1 MRHVIDQ
8 AAAWQRS
15 GTRFVMAT
23 VVRTWGSSPHGPGA
37 SMLVSEGGRVVGSV
51 SGGCVEAEVCALAE
65 GVLAGAAP
73 VLARWGIGDE
83 DAFAVGL
90 TCGGTIEVLIREM
103 GAQAPLGRLAAD
115 VAAGVPVALVTP
127 VDGGGCLVV
136 GGGTVSGSLGD
147 PRADRAAALAA
158 EGMLGRG
165 ADGLVT
171 GGGDAA
177 DGLVARGNDDADG
190 LGGSGGDGADG
201 LVSGG
206 GDDADGLGGSG
217 NDADGGAV
225 CAPGRELLVQSFGS
239 RPRLLIFGAAEF
251 ARPLADMGAALG
263 YRVTVCDARPAFAT
277 AERFPRADEVVVER
291 PDRWFRAHED
301 RIDATTAV
309 CVLSHDTRFDVPV
322 LTLALRSAAGYVGAM
337 GSRRTHEDRM
347 ERLRTAGVTEAET
360 ARLRSPIGLDLG
372 GRGPEEA
379 ALSILAEVVAVR
391 RGGTALP
398 LTVRTGPVH
407 TG

>member
-1 MRHVIDQ
+1 MRHVIDR

-37 SMLVSEGGRVVGSV
+37 SMLVSEDGRVVGSV

-65 GVLAGAAP
+65 DVLAGAAP

-90 TCGGTIEVLIREM
+90 TCGGTIEVLIREIA
-103 GAQAPLGRLAAD
+103 AQVPLGRLAAD
-115 VAAGVPVALVTP
+115 IAAGVPVALVTP
-127 VDGGGCLVV
+127 VVGDGWLVV

-147 PRADRAAALAA
+147 PRRDRAAALAA
-158 EGMLGRG
+158 EGMLGRD

-171 GGGDAA
+171 SGSDVGRGSVGNGIDAA
-177 DGLVARGNDDADG
+177 EGLVT
-190 LGGSGGDGADG
+190 
-201 LVSGG
+201 
-206 GDDADGLGGSG
+206 SG
-217 NDADGGAV
+217 NDAAEGLVTSGNDAAGGAV

-263 YRVTVCDARPAFAT
+263 HRVTVCDARPAFAT

-291 PDRWFRAHED
+291 PDRWFRTHED
-301 RIDATTAV
+301 RIDAMTAV

-347 ERLRTAGVTEAET
+347 DRLRAAGVGEAET

-379 ALSILAEVVAVR
+379 ALSILAEIVAVR

-398 LTVRTGPVH
+398 LTLGTGPVH
-407 TG
+407 AR

>member
-37 SMLVSEGGRVVGSV
+37 SMLVSGDGRVVGSV
-51 SGGCVEAEVCALAE
+51 SGGCVEAEVCAIAE
-65 GVLAGAAP
+65 EVLAGAGP
-73 VLARWGIGDE
+73 VLARWGIGDD

-103 GAQAPLGRLAAD
+103 SAQAPLGRLAAD
-115 VAAGVPVALVTP
+115 AAAGVPTALVTP
-127 VDGGGCLVV
+127 VEGLGCLVV
-136 GGGTVSGSLGD
+136 GGGTASGSLGD
-147 PRADRAAALAA
+147 PRTDRAAVLAA
-158 EGMLGRG
+158 EEMLVRG

-171 GGGDAA
+171 SGNAGVGDAA
-177 DGLVARGNDDADG
+177 R
-190 LGGSGGDGADG
+190 
-201 LVSGG
+201 
-206 GDDADGLGGSG
+206 
-217 NDADGGAV
+217 
-225 CAPGRELLVQSFGS
+225 APGPQLLVQSFGS

-251 ARPLADMGAALG
+251 ARPLAEMGAALG

-277 AERFPRADEVVVER
+277 AERFPRAHEVAVER

-301 RIDATTAV
+301 QFDATTAV
-309 CVLSHDTRFDVPV
+309 CVLSHDARFDVPV
-322 LTLALRSAAGYVGAM
+322 LALALRGAAGYVGAM
-337 GSRRTHEDRM
+337 GSRRTHEDRV
-347 ERLRTAGVTEAET
+347 ERLRAAGATDAEM

-372 GRGPEEA
+372 GRGPEETA
-379 ALSILAEVVAVR
+379 VSILAEIVAVR

-398 LTVRTGPVH
+398 LTLRTGPVH
-407 TG
+407 VV

>member
-1 MRHVIDQ
+1 MRHVIDR
-8 AAAWQRS
+8 AAAWQSS

-65 GVLAGAAP
+65 EVLAGAAP

-103 GAQAPLGRLAAD
+103 GAQVPLGRLAAD

-147 PRADRAAALAA
+147 PRTDRAAALAA

-171 GGGDAA
+171 SGNEDA
-177 DGLVARGNDDADG
+177 DGLVTSGNE
-190 LGGSGGDGADG
+190 GADG
-201 LVSGG
+201 LVTSGNEG
-206 GDDADGLGGSG
+206 ADGLVTSGNEDADGLVTSG
-217 NDADGGAV
+217 YDAAEDAV

-277 AERFPRADEVVVER
+277 AERFPRADEVVVAR

-301 RIDATTAV
+301 RIDAATAV

-347 ERLRTAGVTEAET
+347 ERLRAKGATAAET

-379 ALSILAEVVAVR
+379 ALSILAEIVAVR

-398 LTVRTGPVH
+398 LTLRTGSIH
-407 TG
+407 AG

>member
-15 GTRFVMAT
+15 GIRFAMAT

-51 SGGCVEAEVCALAE
+51 SAGCVEAEVCAIAE
-65 GVLAGAAP
+65 DVLAGAAP
-73 VLARWGIGDE
+73 VLERWGIGDE

-90 TCGGTIEVLIREM
+90 TCGGTIEVLVREV
-103 GAQAPLGRLAAD
+103 GANVPLGRIAAD

-127 VDGGGCLVV
+127 VDGRGCLAV
-136 GGGTVSGSLGD
+136 GGGGVSGSLGD
-147 PRADRAAALAA
+147 PSADRAAALAA

-165 ADGLVT
+165 ANGLVAS
-171 GGGDAA
+171 GDGAIDGAA
-177 DGLVARGNDDADG
+177 DGAI
-190 LGGSGGDGADG
+190 
-201 LVSGG
+201 
-206 GDDADGLGGSG
+206 
-217 NDADGGAV
+217 
-225 CAPGRELLVQSFGS
+225 CAPERALLVQSFAP
-239 RPRLLIFGAAEF
+239 RPRLLIFGAAEV
-251 ARPLADMGAALG
+251 ARPLADVGATLG
-263 YRVTVCDARPAFAT
+263 YRVTVCDARPAFVT
-277 AERFPRADEVVVER
+277 GERFPRADDVVAER

-301 RIDATTAV
+301 LVDAATAV
-309 CVLSHDTRFDVPV
+309 CVLSHDPRFDVPV
-322 LTLALRSAAGYVGAM
+322 LALALRSRAGYVGAM

-347 ERLRTAGVTEAET
+347 ARLRTAGATDAEL

-379 ALSILAEVVAVR
+379 AVSILAEIVAVR

-398 LTVRTGPVH
+398 LTLRTGPVH
-407 TG
+407 AT